1 MGKYA
6 CVKSAHQYAIEVAP
20 PEVRPAL
27 EWLNASGY
35 VVRSENGGP
44 AEGDEGFL
52 VEWERP
58 PIVVRVVRQD
68 AQWLM
73 DIAPDGTNFE
83 SLSTVL
89 NAEDGGDDVLD
100 ELELSDPVAGVL
112 PTGADWSD
120 RVPQVLSWLQE
131 ADRSRE
137 LAEADRRV
145 KDASNVYWRHK
156 KAEWRAEART
166 KLTERFFRR

>member
-68 AQWLM
+68 AHAVTRPEPM
-73 DIAPDGTNFE
+73 SSAYHRSNAAP
-83 SLSTVL
+83 TVTKS
-89 NAEDGGDDVLD
+89 A
-100 ELELSDPVAGVL
+100 
-112 PTGADWSD
+112 
-120 RVPQVLSWLQE
+120 
-131 ADRSRE
+131 
-137 LAEADRRV
+137 
-145 KDASNVYWRHK
+145 AS
-156 KAEWRAEART
+156 
-166 KLTERFFRR
+166 